1 MVSAPS
7 SIGYYLHY
15 SVTFHFIERK
25 SIIHCTNVD
34 GCFQASM
41 TWGRMGVN
49 NCTYCFRGCHTIRLW
64 GQRKNKT
71 STLKHTHVYRLHI
84 DHLVS
89 RMYEVIFF
97 IFYFFKRRSLALKS
111 WRRSSNEPKAQKAHI
126 HIRLP
131 CEWLTYSSRT
141 LQSVSL
147 LFKGPFQMH
156 RQLLGS
162 TCNWCRIKHKKFVL
176 KPSQLPANNHSLHR
190 FLSVFTV
197 GHPSH
202 GVDLLVGPS
211 AGERWYF

>member
-41 TWGRMGVN
+41 TRGRTGAN

-64 GQRKNKT
+64 GSEKNKR

-89 RMYEVIFF
+89 CMYDFYFF
-97 IFYFFKRRSLALKS
+97 IFFFKEEPRLKELAPQFKQTRRSD
-111 WRRSSNEPKAQKAHI
+111 SS
-126 HIRLP
+126 
-131 CEWLTYSSRT
+131 YSHS
-141 LQSVSL
+141 
-147 LFKGPFQMH
+147 
-156 RQLLGS
+156 
-162 TCNWCRIKHKKFVL
+162 
-176 KPSQLPANNHSLHR
+176 AN
-190 FLSVFTV
+190 
-197 GHPSH
+197 
-202 GVDLLVGPS
+202 
-211 AGERWYF
+211 A